1 MYENHIFISRWIVN
15 VKHILGFA
23 GFGYIWLHQ
32 FDSNINRKWL
42 SQNIKQCYCD
52 MHIQEWT
59 TFLETS
65 PKAIIYRL
73 FKTEHIY
80 EPYLNILSLKNRK
93 VITRFILCNHRLP
106 IETRRWL
113 NIPRRDIICI
123 MCNQGCIGYEFHFS
137 FQCTVLY

>member
-15 VKHILGFA
+15 VKHILDFH
-23 GFGYIWLHQ
+23 GFGYIWLRQ

-42 SQNIKQCYCD
+42 SQKIKQCYCLR
-52 MHIQEWT
+52 HIQEWNN
-59 TFLETS
+59 FLETS

-93 VITRFILCNHRLP
+93 VFTDLDYVIIDYQLK
-106 IETRRWL
+106 
-113 NIPRRDIICI
+113 RDD
-123 MCNQGCIGYEFHFS
+123 G
-137 FQCTVLY
+137 